1 MRAVLRAAAALS
13 VVSLL
18 AAPAVATTYQR
29 VADADLADQAAVI
42 VEARVVG
49 SGAASDGRRPA
60 TDYRFAVERAIR
72 GAAAGDRL
80 TVRVPGGQRS
90 SGPSLQIWGAPRFE
104 ADEPALLFLAPNADG
119 SLHVLHLMLGAFHE
133 AAAGDGRR
141 AAVRDLAEAKEVSGA
156 PADPPRDL
164 DRFRAWLADRAAGV
178 RRTPDY
184 FLSAGALADTA
195 RPLAEKFNLLN
206 ANGVRMR
213 WFAFDPGGSVAWAAN
228 SAGQPGVPGG
238 GFAEFQRAL
247 AAWNAEPAT
256 PIHYAYIGQTNA
268 SGGLRQFDGVNAI
281 QFEQPVADPFD
292 CDRGGILAIGGP
304 WFDTRQRVTWGGQ
317 GYIPI
322 TGADISTNA
331 GVGCYLARSANP
343 SKAAEEIFGHEL
355 GHTLGLSHSCGVAA
369 SGDCAVGSAGDDA
382 LMRAYLHNDGR
393 GARLAAD
400 DVAALQSLYRPG
412 TGQALAPPAAPT
424 QLTATAAGL
433 DADLLWEDRSAD
445 EQGFRVYRRT
455 GSGRLARIAELPAGA
470 TIYVD
475 RELKA
480 GTRYEY
486 QVSAFN
492 PKGESR
498 GPRVALAT
506 SAAVPLQALS
516 LASRAVT
523 ARTGEPVDF
532 SASFSGPARQARWD
546 FSGGS
551 AGIEISDAPCAA
563 GSFCATHIFTQPGDQ
578 RVTVRLLGDLGQA
591 APERT
596 LRLHVDGPA
605 LTPGDG
611 ESFLP
616 DILAAPALSSDLWLA
631 NDGVSPT
638 LVRATFLPRDAGAAG
653 AAPISRDLT
662 LAPGATLL
670 LPDVLQSLF
679 GASGGIMGE
688 GSLALSYLL
697 PPSMGG
703 SGPRVLAFSHARSTA
718 DSSAMGSFGPLLGEE
733 PADGWSAGEKV
744 LAGLPGGDGS
754 TASLLVGNLDATGGQ
769 ITLGLFD
776 SLGQPVGS
784 PALLDLGPG
793 ASLSRR
799 LDGLFPAL
807 VGHTGPF
814 SARVQSN
821 GIRFSVSALLR
832 GGELAA
838 PLFLP
843 AKPAG
848 PAGPDGTSPGELLIP
863 RVSRGPGAF
872 NTFQFSRLVAANP
885 SAQPRQLLC
894 QLWLRGQDGRTS
906 NRIVTL
912 TVPPQG
918 SAFVEDVLH
927 DLFGLSEGLGA
938 LRITWNGAEGPAP
951 RVLSFAISSASG
963 GMGSRFAALVDG
975 RGSQEAATAR
985 SVSVGAEPSAF
996 ARSSWG
1002 AVNLG
1007 DAPATLRLSLRGPSG
1022 EVVSSAQVT
1031 LRPRQPFE
1039 RTLAGVFPQA
1049 GAQAGDGRWTV
1060 AADVLG
1066 GGPVQ
1071 TYLFQTG
1078 AGGDVS
1084 FLPGSAD

>member
-1 MRAVLRAAAALS
+1 M
-13 VVSLL
+13 
-18 AAPAVATTYQR
+18 
-29 VADADLADQAAVI
+29 
-42 VEARVVG
+42 
-49 SGAASDGRRPA
+49 
-60 TDYRFAVERAIR
+60 
-72 GAAAGDRL
+72 
-80 TVRVPGGQRS
+80 
-90 SGPSLQIWGAPRFE
+90 
-104 ADEPALLFLAPNADG
+104 
-119 SLHVLHLMLGAFHE
+119 
-133 AAAGDGRR
+133 
-141 AAVRDLAEAKEVSGA
+141 
-156 PADPPRDL
+156 
-164 DRFRAWLADRAAGV
+164 
-178 RRTPDY
+178 
-184 FLSAGALADTA
+184 
-195 RPLAEKFNLLN
+195 
-206 ANGVRMR
+206 
-213 WFAFDPGGSVAWAAN
+213 
-228 SAGQPGVPGG
+228 
-238 GFAEFQRAL
+238 
-247 AAWNAEPAT
+247 
-256 PIHYAYIGQTNA
+256 
-268 SGGLRQFDGVNAI
+268 
-281 QFEQPVADPFD
+281 
-292 CDRGGILAIGGP
+292 DRG
-304 WFDTRQRVTWGGQ
+304 
-317 GYIPI
+317 
-322 TGADISTNA
+322 
-331 GVGCYLARSANP
+331 
-343 SKAAEEIFGHEL
+343 
-355 GHTLGLSHSCGVAA
+355 
-369 SGDCAVGSAGDDA
+369 
-382 LMRAYLHNDGR
+382 
-393 GARLAAD
+393 
-400 DVAALQSLYRPG
+400 
-412 TGQALAPPAAPT
+412 
-424 QLTATAAGL
+424 
-433 DADLLWEDRSAD
+433 
-445 EQGFRVYRRT
+445 
-455 GSGRLARIAELPAGA
+455 
-470 TIYVD
+470 
-475 RELKA
+475 LKP

-506 SAAVPLQALS
+506 STAEPLQAVS

-523 ARTGEPVDF
+523 ARTGQPVDF
-532 SASFSGPARQARWD
+532 SVSFSGPARQARWD

-551 AGIEISDAPCAA
+551 ANGIELSDSPCTAQ
-563 GSFCATHIFTQPGDQ
+563 SFCATHIFTQPGDQ
-578 RVTVRLLGDLGQA
+578 TVTVHLLGDLGQA
-591 APERT
+591 VPERM

-611 ESFLP
+611 ESFLS
-616 DILAAPALSSDLWLA
+616 DVLSAPAGTPGLSSDLWLA

-638 LVRATFLPRDAGAAG
+638 LVRATFLPRSAGAT
-653 AAPISRDLT
+653 PVSRELT

-679 GASGGIMGE
+679 GASGGIVGE
-688 GSLALSYLL
+688 GSMSLSYLL
-697 PPSMGG
+697 PSSTGG
-703 SGPRVLAFSHARSTA
+703 SGPRVLAFSRVRSTS

-754 TASLLVGNLDATGGQ
+754 MASLLVGNLDGTGGQ

-799 LDGLFPAL
+799 LDGLFPTL
-807 VGHTGPF
+807 GGHTGPF
-814 SARVQSN
+814 SARIQSN
-821 GIRFSVSALLR
+821 GIRFSASALLL

-848 PAGPDGTSPGELLIP
+848 PDANSQGELLIP

-885 SAQPRQLLC
+885 SAQPRELLC

-918 SAFVEDVLH
+918 SVFVEDVLH

-951 RVLSFAISSASG
+951 RVLSFAVSTASG
-963 GMGSRFAALVDG
+963 GAGARFAALVDG

-985 SVSVGAEPSAF
+985 SVAFGAEPSAF
-996 ARSSWG
+996 ARSTWG

-1007 DAPATLRLSLRGPSG
+1007 DSPATLRLSLRGPSG
-1022 EVVSSAQVT
+1022 EVVSSVQVV

-1049 GAQAGDGRWTV
+1049 GSGRWTV

-1084 FLPGSAD
+1084 FLPGSAQ